1 MVTSPDEY
9 GFYEIS
15 VKEVLDKTIEISEEA
30 RPDFGWNELELAFAE

>member
-1 MVTSPDEY
+1 MTSPDEY